1 MKHLGMGEGQIAPA
15 TGVVV
20 RRHSPSKTTAPMR
33 RTVEPPYGGS
43 VALRRHFAPLPAI
56 LKLLEIS
63 RRELASEAQRLIEI
77 SSHGARG

>member
-15 TGVVV
+15 TGRV
-20 RRHSPSKTTAPMR
+20 RRRSLSKTTAPMR